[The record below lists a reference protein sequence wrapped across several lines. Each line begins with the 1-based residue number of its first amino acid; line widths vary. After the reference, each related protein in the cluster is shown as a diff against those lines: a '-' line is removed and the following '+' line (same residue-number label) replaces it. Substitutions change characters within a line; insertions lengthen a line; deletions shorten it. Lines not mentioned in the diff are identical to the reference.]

1 MLRSCSY
8 LVLLALV
15 LIGGA
20 GCLSGEYDKDFV
32 ASLERHRQEAAF
44 QKLVPAAQQLNKGRL
59 LIRPPRV
66 LKDQDDAGTQ
76 VWAKPPFLGD
86 FAGFA
91 MAYALP
97 LEQEPK
103 VHATLSVGV
112 PTDKESGLEDLKG
125 TILKQVQAVPA
136 FAKAKPAWTTA
147 EGLPGG
153 GPQWSVLTLSGPQ
166 PFTHLKDDKPATTD
180 LDGETQIWLASDA
193 ATKTAAVLVWRVPQ
207 AAAGSLAVAEL
218 APLVARK
225 VEFRA
230 GAEPAA
236 DAPPAAQ

>member
-1 MLRSCSY
+1 MLRCRR
-8 LVLLALV
+8 VFWLLSSA

-44 QKLVPAAQQLNKGRL
+44 QKLVPAAQQLSGGRV
-59 LIRPPRV
+59 LIRPPRD
-66 LKDQDDAGTQ
+66 LKEQDDAGAQ
-76 VWAKPPFLGD
+76 PWAKPPFL
-86 FAGFA
+86 AAVPGFA
-91 MAYALP
+91 VAYGLP
-97 LEQEPK
+97 VEQEPK
-103 VHATLSVGV
+103 VHATLSVHV
-112 PTDKESGLEDLKG
+112 PTDKESGLEDLKKSVLQQ
-125 TILKQVQAVPA
+125 IQAAPP

-153 GPQWSVLTLSGPQ
+153 GPQWSVLSLQGPQ
-166 PFTHLKDDKPATTD
+166 PFAHVKEDKPAMTD
-180 LDGETQIWLASDA
+180 LEGETQIWLAADA

-207 AAAGSLAVAEL
+207 PAAASVALAEL

-230 GAEPAA
+230 VAEPAA